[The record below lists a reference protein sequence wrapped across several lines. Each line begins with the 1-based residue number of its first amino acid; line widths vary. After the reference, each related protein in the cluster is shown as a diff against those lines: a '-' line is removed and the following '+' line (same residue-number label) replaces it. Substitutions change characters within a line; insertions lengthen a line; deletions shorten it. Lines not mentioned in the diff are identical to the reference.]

1 MSIKESEGQEVFAR
15 NPHEL
20 ARVMEAFSR
29 LTVGQMIMESS
40 RARKA
45 SSRACDFER
54 VDYPEVDPPEW
65 DKYVIIKREED
76 GITISDMPC
85 DYWLQE
91 PYASSYAENYDAHNG
106 LDENTMRE
114 TMEAAE

>member
-1 MSIKESEGQEVFAR
+1 
-15 NPHEL
+15 
-20 ARVMEAFSR
+20 
-29 LTVGQMIMESS
+29 
-40 RARKA
+40 
-45 SSRACDFER
+45 
-54 VDYPEVDPPEW
+54 
-65 DKYVIIKREED
+65 
-76 GITISDMPC
+76 MPC